1 MKAFVTFIRILFNS
15 QATSG
20 GGRALRRPFSLLV
33 LRQGLARALLTLLAA
48 LLLGTGLSVLQAC
61 NSQPQPAAQPEVRT
75 SGQASG
81 QTTGQAVGRAASRTS
96 ERAQDRASE
105 RASDRA
111 SGGASGGVADWTR
124 DRASGGVADWTRD
137 RASERANDRNPDRA
151 SGKASDR
158 ASDRSSNR
166 ASRQGGDGMGT
177 VAVADLPDEARQTLA
192 LIREGGPYPYEKDGT
207 VFGNYERK
215 LPRQRRGYYTEY
227 TVRTPQVRSRGA
239 RRIIA
244 GGPDGRPTEFYYTD
258 DHYQTFR
265 RIEFP

>member
-1 MKAFVTFIRILFNS
+1 MKAFVTFLRTLFNS
-15 QATSG
+15 QAAFA
-20 GGRALRRPFSLLV
+20 GGRALRRPFSLRV
-33 LRQGLARALLTLLAA
+33 RRQGLARALLTLPAA

-61 NSQPQPAAQPEVRT
+61 NSQPQPAVQPEVRA
-75 SGQASG
+75 SVQAPG
-81 QTTGQAVGRAASRTS
+81 QTTGQAADRAASQAS
-96 ERAQDRASE
+96 ERAQDR
-105 RASDRA
+105 
-111 SGGASGGVADWTR
+111 
-124 DRASGGVADWTRD
+124 
-137 RASERANDRNPDRA
+137 
-151 SGKASDR
+151 ASDR
-158 ASDRSSNR
+158 ASDRSSDR
-166 ASRQGGDGMGT
+166 ASRQGADGLGT
-177 VAVADLPDEARQTLA
+177 VAVGDLPAEARQTLA

-244 GGPDGRPTEFYYTD
+244 GGRDGRPTEFYYTD